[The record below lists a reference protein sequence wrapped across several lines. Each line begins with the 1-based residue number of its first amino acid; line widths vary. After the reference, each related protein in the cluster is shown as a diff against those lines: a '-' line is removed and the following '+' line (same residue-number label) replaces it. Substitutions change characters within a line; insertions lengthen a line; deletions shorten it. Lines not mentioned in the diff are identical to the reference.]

1 MSETK
6 TFTIAPGGTQSTS
19 IVDGVST
26 TTGSLNIEN
35 NTTALLYTM
44 RFLADAGY
52 HYSEIPS
59 YTVNSS
65 TSQNWSV
72 TIGSQAYNSYGQ
84 LKDITFSFYY
94 SMGEEDIPI
103 TLGEQ
108 VTFADR
114 VIAADLVKY
123 NSISGVYY
131 TGYKNESIL
140 PAKTLNVILNVTGT
154 EGSTYE
160 VKIEDSNGLTYDF
173 VNETFSRQLNV
184 LTGQQIKTKQAS
196 ILAGQTQNNSQYTI
210 VLPSFFEGEAYDYNF
225 TTTVTPTGTTK
236 TSTSG
241 STKPLVVK
249 LNQFGDID
257 FALTIAAA
265 SDGTYASDASIKSIL
280 NSKPLKS
287 LSTFNPVDFPEL
299 SSKSNGYFTHSTNL
313 QYGVIASTSAATTSG
328 RVLTFGVTTS
338 SLKLRVG
345 DIITGGTITNETT
358 TIASLGTNTVTMSAD
373 AASYPIAID
382 TSINF
387 KRVVGIS
394 RQPNA
399 NDIKATAPIVSYY
412 GLAQNPTYMVDNVDG
427 TIVTLST
434 NNEEDIA
441 IGMLVEG
448 DNIVGFPT
456 VTSVAGNNITLS
468 KKQNLSKGDSLSF
481 SIAGS
486 SITIESINVTGINT
500 TLPKL
505 NVSGYVER
513 VGIADVTAEV
523 VLDNFVEPFV
533 ANALTAVATTATCF
547 LGGSVVITPL
557 DVNSSSTGEL
567 TIASIPSSGSGATS
581 LSTDSKSIKY
591 KAPTVGTTDTITYT
605 INDGIS
611 TSAAANIVITL
622 IP

>member
-26 TTGSLNIEN
+26 TTGSLNIDN

-52 HYSEIPS
+52 HYSETPS

-72 TIGSQAYNSYGQ
+72 TTSNQAYNSYGQ

-140 PAKTLNVILNVTGT
+140 PAKTLNVVLNVTGT

-184 LTGQQIKTKQAS
+184 LAGQQIKTKQAS
-196 ILAGQTQNNSQYTI
+196 VLAGQTQNNSQYTI

-241 STKPLVVK
+241 STEPLVVK

-313 QYGVIASTSAATTSG
+313 QYGVVANTSAATTSG

-373 AASYPIAID
+373 AASYPIVID

-394 RQPNA
+394 RQPNI

-412 GLAQNPTYMVDNVDG
+412 GLTQSISCIVNSVNN
-427 TIVTLST
+427 TIVTLS
-434 NNEEDIA
+434 DISENIA
-441 IGMLVEG
+441 VGMLVEG
-448 DNIVGFPT
+448 SNIIGFPT
-456 VTSVAGNNITLS
+456 VTSVAGNNIILS

-557 DVNSSSTGEL
+557 SANSSSTGEL
-567 TIASIPSSGSGATS
+567 TIASIPSSGNGTTS

-622 IP
+622 TP

>member
-6 TFTIAPGGTQSTS
+6 TFTIASGGTQSTS

-26 TTGSLNIEN
+26 TTGSLNIQN

-52 HYSEIPS
+52 HYSETPS
-59 YTVNSS
+59 YIVNSS
-65 TSQNWSV
+65 TSESWSV
-72 TIGSQAYNSYGQ
+72 TVGSQAYNSYGQ
-84 LKDITFSFYY
+84 LKDITFSFHY
-94 SMGEEDIPI
+94 SMGEEDVPI

-173 VNETFSRQLNV
+173 VNKTFSRQLNI
-184 LTGQQIKTKQAS
+184 LTNQQIKTKQAS
-196 ILAGQTQNNSQYTI
+196 VLAGQTQNNSQYTI

-241 STKPLVVK
+241 STEPLVVK

-257 FALTIAAA
+257 FALTVATA

-299 SSKSNGYFTHSTNL
+299 SSKNNGYFTHSTNL

-394 RQPNA
+394 RQPNI

-412 GLAQNPTYMVDNVDG
+412 GLAQNPTYMVDSVND
-427 TIVTLST
+427 TIVTLSI
-434 NNEEDIA
+434 NNEDDIA
-441 IGMLVEG
+441 VGMLVEG
-448 DNIVGFPT
+448 DNIIGFPT

-505 NVSGYVER
+505 NISGYVER

-533 ANALTAVATTATCF
+533 ANALTAVATTATCS

-557 DVNSSSTGEL
+557 GVNSSSTGEL
-567 TIASIPSSGSGATS
+567 TIASIPSSGSGTTS

-622 IP
+622 TP

>member
-26 TTGSLNIEN
+26 TTGSLNIDN

-52 HYSEIPS
+52 HYSETPS

-72 TIGSQAYNSYGQ
+72 TTSNQAYNSYGQ

-131 TGYKNESIL
+131 TGYKNEIIL
-140 PAKTLNVILNVTGT
+140 PAKTLNVVLNVTGT

-184 LTGQQIKTKQAS
+184 LAGQQIKTKQAS
-196 ILAGQTQNNSQYTI
+196 VLAGQTQNNSQYTI

-241 STKPLVVK
+241 STEPLVVK

-313 QYGVIASTSAATTSG
+313 QYGVVANTSAATTSG

-373 AASYPIAID
+373 AASYPIVID

-394 RQPNA
+394 RQPNI

-412 GLAQNPTYMVDNVDG
+412 GLTQSISCIVNSVNN
-427 TIVTLST
+427 TIVTLS
-434 NNEEDIA
+434 DISENIA
-441 IGMLVEG
+441 VGMLVEG
-448 DNIVGFPT
+448 SNIIGFPT
-456 VTSVAGNNITLS
+456 VTSVAGNNIILS

-557 DVNSSSTGEL
+557 SANSSSTGEL
-567 TIASIPSSGSGATS
+567 TIASIPSSGNGTTS

-622 IP
+622 TP

>member
-1 MSETK
+1 
-6 TFTIAPGGTQSTS
+6 
-19 IVDGVST
+19 
-26 TTGSLNIEN
+26 
-35 NTTALLYTM
+35 
-44 RFLADAGY
+44 
-52 HYSEIPS
+52 
-59 YTVNSS
+59 
-65 TSQNWSV
+65 
-72 TIGSQAYNSYGQ
+72 
-84 LKDITFSFYY
+84 
-94 SMGEEDIPI
+94 
-103 TLGEQ
+103 
-108 VTFADR
+108 
-114 VIAADLVKY
+114 
-123 NSISGVYY
+123 
-131 TGYKNESIL
+131 
-140 PAKTLNVILNVTGT
+140 
-154 EGSTYE
+154 
-160 VKIEDSNGLTYDF
+160 
-173 VNETFSRQLNV
+173 
-184 LTGQQIKTKQAS
+184 
-196 ILAGQTQNNSQYTI
+196 
-210 VLPSFFEGEAYDYNF
+210 
-225 TTTVTPTGTTK
+225 
-236 TSTSG
+236 
-241 STKPLVVK
+241 
-249 LNQFGDID
+249 
-257 FALTIAAA
+257 
-265 SDGTYASDASIKSIL
+265 
-280 NSKPLKS
+280 
-287 LSTFNPVDFPEL
+287 
-299 SSKSNGYFTHSTNL
+299 
-313 QYGVIASTSAATTSG
+313 
-328 RVLTFGVTTS
+328 
-338 SLKLRVG
+338 
-345 DIITGGTITNETT
+345 
-358 TIASLGTNTVTMSAD
+358 MSAD

-394 RQPNA
+394 RQPNI

-412 GLAQNPTYMVDNVDG
+412 GLAQNSSCVVDSVNDIILTISDVDE
-427 TIVTLST
+427 S
-434 NNEEDIA
+434 IA

-567 TIASIPSSGSGATS
+567 TIASIPSSGSGTTS
-581 LSTDSKSIKY
+581 LSTNSKSIKY

-622 IP
+622 TP